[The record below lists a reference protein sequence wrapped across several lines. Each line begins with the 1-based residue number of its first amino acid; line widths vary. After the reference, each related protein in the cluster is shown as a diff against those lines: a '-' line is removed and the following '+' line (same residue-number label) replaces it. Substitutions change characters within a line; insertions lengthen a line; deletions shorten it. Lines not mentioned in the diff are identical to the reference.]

1 MQFCVVLMLHVRG
14 CSLRPTFRISGS
26 HLDTPAKLITI
37 YLRKYVARARD
48 NTYECNFLGNG
59 VVVIVVAVVVI
70 AVTLTPGRLFARRNE
85 DKGIPCSS
93 GEIGERRKSTC
104 MRNAR
109 FVCSPMY
116 IHTHTSPRKYVASPT
131 SVHYGYLRACISA
144 G

>member
-85 DKGIPCSS
+85 DKGILVFLGRNRREAKVYVYAKRPVCLFLPC
-93 GEIGERRKSTC
+93 T
-104 MRNAR
+104 
-109 FVCSPMY
+109 Y
-116 IHTHTSPRKYVASPT
+116 THTSPRKYV
-131 SVHYGYLRACISA
+131 
-144 G
+144 